1 MFLENLQRMHHRKE
15 LMNLIRTPMNGSTSR
30 LGQKLLANKYQIF
43 ILHPENEDRALL
55 FLKYLIFLHQ
65 KDTYYQS
72 KELHELFEAPQ
83 EELLLWRN
91 QSMKK

>member
-1 MFLENLQRMHHRKE
+1 
-15 LMNLIRTPMNGSTSR
+15 MNGSTSR

-83 EELLLWRN
+83 KELLLWRN
-91 QSMKK
+91 QSMKKIMESEQT

>member
-1 MFLENLQRMHHRKE
+1 
-15 LMNLIRTPMNGSTSR
+15 MNGSTSR

-43 ILHPENEDRALL
+43 ILHPENEYRALL

-83 EELLLWRN
+83 KELLLWRN
-91 QSMKK
+91 QSMKNENKLLNKNLKKKPFPFSKRTAF

>member
-1 MFLENLQRMHHRKE
+1 
-15 LMNLIRTPMNGSTSR
+15 MNGSTSR

-83 EELLLWRN
+83 KELLLWRN
-91 QSMKK
+91 QSMKNENKLLNKILKKKPFPFSKRTAF